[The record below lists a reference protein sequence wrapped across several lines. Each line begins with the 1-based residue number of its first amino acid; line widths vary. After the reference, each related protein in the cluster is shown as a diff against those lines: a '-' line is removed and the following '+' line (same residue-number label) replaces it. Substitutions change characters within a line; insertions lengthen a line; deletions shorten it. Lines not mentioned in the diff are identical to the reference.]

1 MSNLIIGLDIAKN
14 IFQVYGTN
22 NRGVATIK
30 RKLRRN
36 NVLTF
41 FATLEQALIGIEA
54 CHSAHYWGRELTK
67 LGHTVHLLPTQYVK
81 PFVIG
86 GKNDANDATAIC
98 MAVTRQ
104 DIHYVPIK
112 SAEQQSLQSLHR
124 MREGAIQER
133 TAKSNQ
139 IRSLFSEEGVIFPAG
154 LSSLK
159 KGLLEFIE
167 NGESA
172 ITPILRKLGMM
183 YLEQLSCLQTWIGEL
198 NAMIDRYFKEN
209 DVCQRLATI
218 PGIGPVIATAIVSR
232 VGDPGLFKNGRHF
245 AAWLGL
251 TPRQYSSGGKTRLAG
266 ITKRGDGYIRKLL
279 VQGAKAVIYHVNRRH
294 DNYGEWIKKLMQR
307 RPVNIVAIALAN
319 KIARISW
326 VILTGEEKFRVT
338 S

>member
-1 MSNLIIGLDIAKN
+1 MPL
-14 IFQVYGTN
+14 
-22 NRGVATIK
+22 
-30 RKLRRN
+30 
-36 NVLTF
+36 
-41 FATLEQALIGIEA
+41 
-54 CHSAHYWGRELTK
+54 YWRC
-67 LGHTVHLLPTQYVK
+67 V
-81 PFVIG
+81 G
-86 GKNDANDATAIC
+86 GKNDANDAAAIC

-104 DIHYVPIK
+104 DIHCVPIK

-209 DVCQRLATI
+209 DACQRLATI

-266 ITKRGDGYIRKLL
+266 ITKRGDGYIRNLL

-294 DNYGEWIKKLMQR
+294 DNYGEWIKKLLQR

>member
-1 MSNLIIGLDIAKN
+1 MPNLIIGLDIAKN
-14 IFQVYGTN
+14 VFQVYGTDH
-22 NRGVATIK
+22 RGVATIQ
-30 RKLRRN
+30 RTLRRN
-36 NVLTF
+36 SVLRF
-41 FATLEQALIGIEA
+41 FATLEHALIGIEA

-81 PFVIG
+81 PFVVG
-86 GKNDANDATAIC
+86 GKNDAAAIC
-98 MAVTRQ
+98 MAVTIR
-104 DIHYVPIK
+104 DIHCVPIK

-139 IRSLFSEEGVIFPAG
+139 IRSLFSEEGVIFPTG

-183 YLEQLSCLQTWIGEL
+183 YLEQLSCLQAWISEL
-198 NAMIDRYFKEN
+198 NAMIDRYFKES
-209 DVCQRLATI
+209 DACQRLATI
-218 PGIGPVIATAIVSR
+218 PGIEPVIATAIVSR
-232 VGDPGLFKNGRHF
+232 VSDPGLFKNGRHF

-251 TPRQYSSGGKTRLAG
+251 TPRQYSSGGKNRLAG

-279 VQGAKAVIYHVNRRH
+279 VQGARAVIYPINRRH
-294 DNYGEWIKKLMQR
+294 DNYGEWVKKLMLR
-307 RPVNIVAIALAN
+307 
-319 KIARISW
+319 SS
-326 VILTGEEKFRVT
+326 G
-338 S
+338 

>member
-1 MSNLIIGLDIAKN
+1 M
-14 IFQVYGTN
+14 
-22 NRGVATIK
+22 
-30 RKLRRN
+30 
-36 NVLTF
+36 
-41 FATLEQALIGIEA
+41 
-54 CHSAHYWGRELTK
+54 TK
-67 LGHTVHLLPTQYVK
+67 LGHTVHVLPTQYVK
-81 PFVIG
+81 PFVVG
-86 GKNDANDATAIC
+86 GKNDANDAAAIC
-98 MAVTRQ
+98 MAVTRW
-104 DIHYVPIK
+104 DIHCVPIK

-139 IRSLFSEEGVIFPAG
+139 IRSLFSEEGVIFPTG
-154 LSSLK
+154 LFSLK

-167 NGESA
+167 DGESA
-172 ITPILRKLGMM
+172 ITPILRKLGMI
-183 YLEQLSCLQTWIGEL
+183 YLEQLSYLQAWISEL

-209 DVCQRLATI
+209 DACQRLATI

-232 VGDPGLFKNGRHF
+232 VSDPGLFKNGRHF

-279 VQGAKAVIYHVNRRH
+279 VQGARAVIYPINRRH
-294 DNYGEWIKKLMQR
+294 DNYDEWVKKLMLH

-326 VILTGEEKFRVT
+326 VILTGEEKFRVI